1 MFLVDFS
8 PKEYGS
14 VSLEDFVSEQERM
27 LKQMFSML
35 VPSLQGDLLEKIWY
49 RLVMEDFWSSTNM
62 KP

>member
-1 MFLVDFS
+1 M
-8 PKEYGS
+8 
-14 VSLEDFVSEQERM
+14 SLEDFVSEQKRTF
-27 LKQMFSML
+27 KQMFPML